1 MADHLFNKQA
11 AIYSEARPR
20 YPSEWFSMLAALTPQ
35 HSVAWD
41 VGTGNGQAAV
51 GVSSLSVSLTLHLQL
66 KILRYHRSWPL
77 PTSHKHLSFHAFT
90 SDHRLNYYS
99 RHA

>member
-51 GVSSLSVSLTLHLQL
+51 GVSSLCLSHSSTTA
-66 KILRYHRSWPL
+66 KDIEISSILATAH
-77 PTSHKHLSFHAFT
+77 
-90 SDHRLNYYS
+90 
-99 RHA
+99 